1 MISLLGKVK
10 TFGCSTR
17 LTYLRRSFGDIH
29 LPDQENWTAADA
41 EDFNLQ
47 DFQEYK
53 ESPDVILAKENTL
66 AILEKDTS
74 VLENKQVAV
83 KEIEE
88 YAEAKQPLAMV
99 SQLTDPYLNLAI
111 EDYLF
116 DKMPLP
122 EKKTSLNYNR
132 LFLYANSS
140 CVVIG
145 KNQNP
150 WKEVNLPLL
159 NSLHIPLIRR
169 RSGGGTVVHD
179 LGNLNFAFMTTKS
192 EFDRQKFSSIIRDA
206 VNSSV
211 PEDFKIDL
219 NERGDIVRR
228 LEGIDYKVSG
238 SAYKLSKGKF
248 YHHGTML
255 LNLRLDILSALLS
268 RDEKKLG
275 IVHSNAIDSVKSQV
289 TNLGLDRQTIIDI
302 ITSAFRGTFANSF
315 PSSHSAATKTHPVP
329 EMDKCDS
336 AKALMIDESTSL
348 PDSVY
353 ETSDNL
359 KEWAWTYGS
368 TPKFSHEIENE
379 QMGFSIT
386 FHIDKE
392 AKIKSYD
399 LHFFTT
405 DSGSQQRIR
414 HSLQFLDQL
423 ISKGDM
429 YYTGS
434 SVAGPILD
442 DLVSEWLG
450 HSIDG
455 SI

>member
-10 TFGCSTR
+10 TIGCSKR

-53 ESPDVILAKENTL
+53 ESPDVILAKQNTL
-66 AILEKDTS
+66 ARPEKETS

-132 LFLYANSS
+132 LFLYANSP

-228 LEGIDYKVSG
+228 LDGIDYKVSG

-275 IVHSNAIDSVKSQV
+275 IVHSNAIYSVKSQV

-414 HSLQFLDQL
+414 DSLQFLDQL